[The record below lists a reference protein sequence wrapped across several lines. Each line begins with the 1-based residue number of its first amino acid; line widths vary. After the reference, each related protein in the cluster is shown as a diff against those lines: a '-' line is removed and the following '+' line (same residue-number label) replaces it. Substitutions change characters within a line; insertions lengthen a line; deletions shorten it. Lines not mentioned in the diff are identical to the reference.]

1 MADRFEDSYAGQ
13 LRALVGARLL
23 KLPGACVLIQS
34 DKGEILL
41 ERSVGREDYRLIGGL
56 AEARESME
64 QCARR
69 EIMEETGL
77 TLGQLT
83 PYGFGDNPAYIGA
96 LPNGHVMHSLTMLFF
111 TNSYSGDLVLDT
123 EEIAQCGWFPW
134 DALPDNLSPRT
145 RDFIRAYLRFR
156 ETGDFQ
162 LV

>member
-41 ERSVGREDYRLIGGL
+41 ERSIGRDHYRLIGGL

-69 EIMEETGL
+69 EVLEETGL
-77 TLGQLT
+77 TLGRLI
-83 PYGFGDNPAYIGA
+83 PFGFGDNPAYIGA
-96 LPNGHVMHSLTMLFF
+96 LPNGHVMHSLTMLFY
-111 TNSYSGDLVLDT
+111 TSTYSGELVLDT
-123 EEIAQCGWFPW
+123 DEIAHCDWYAW
-134 DALPDNLSPRT
+134 SALPDNLSART
-145 RDFIRAYLRFR
+145 RDFVDAYIRFR